1 MSNTLKKGD
10 LFIKEV
16 ISRISGDDKAALAA
30 KISRKAI
37 SAIEGQL
44 ASLKAKEVDD
54 ENAVEDAQENLNNA
68 LYPTEMFSNN
78 KGYCERIVAAQENLE
93 QAEEILQQTK
103 DSILFFISILGKF

>member
-16 ISRISGDDKAALAA
+16 MSRISGDDKAALAA

-54 ENAVEDAQENLNNA
+54 ENAVEEAQEELNNA
-68 LYPTEMFSNN
+68 LYPKEMFSNN
-78 KGYCERIVAAQENLE
+78 KSYCEAIVYRQELLEEAEENLK
-93 QAEEILQQTK
+93 QTK
-103 DSILFFISILGKF
+103 DSIQFFNSILGKF